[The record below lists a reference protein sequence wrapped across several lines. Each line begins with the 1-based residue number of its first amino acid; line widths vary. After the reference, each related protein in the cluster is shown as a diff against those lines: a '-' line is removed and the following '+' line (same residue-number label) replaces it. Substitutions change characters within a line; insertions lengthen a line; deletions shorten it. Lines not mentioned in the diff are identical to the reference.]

1 MKSFTNWLESMGSLA
16 NFGQGN
22 EAPASDEV
30 KRTGLQPQVDAQ
42 DIKTKSKAEQDKIS
56 ALDGQLERIDDIL
69 ASVDE
74 EENPKLMQ
82 FKKMWK
88 DLLQNWERIKYQ
100 EEMPNKQKSF
110 MLQNQPLSTPQLP
123 RSMGIGN

>member
-16 NFGQGN
+16 NFGQGT

-42 DIKTKSKAEQDKIS
+42 DIRTKSKAEQDKIS
-56 ALDGQLERIDDIL
+56 AVDGQLERIDDIL
-69 ASVDE
+69 ASVNE
-74 EENPKLMQ
+74 EESPKLMK

-88 DLLQNWERIKYQ
+88 ELLQNWEQIKYQ

-110 MLQNQPLSTPQLP
+110 MMQNQPLSTPQLP
-123 RSMGIGN
+123 HGLGIGN